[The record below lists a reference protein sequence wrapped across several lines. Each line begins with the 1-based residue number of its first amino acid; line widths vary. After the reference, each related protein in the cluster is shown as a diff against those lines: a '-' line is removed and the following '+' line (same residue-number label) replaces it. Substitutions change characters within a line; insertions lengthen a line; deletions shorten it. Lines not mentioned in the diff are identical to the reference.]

1 MASATGDG
9 GSDDDH
15 MLLRVVGAFCAVVFP
30 DRLETYE
37 GATHVKDEAQM
48 EGRLA
53 ITGMGFLDAE
63 YVMTSLAISLDFRAH
78 FAQEERNANFKR
90 LSPEQR
96 EACVRALAEA
106 QREGK
111 RPTIVLGTK
120 GPLPGVEAVGDVY
133 LIERSNVHYYTSE
146 REGAPPMTR
155 DALISRA
162 TAALKA
168 TLLAA
173 AERVGAESEEVRS
186 HLAAMVDECLADAA
200 FDGVRGAAG
209 DELRALQTRI
219 AALGARAAT
228 KAASGT
234 LDSFVGGSKRPR
246 DDPGVQGT
254 PSKRPTSD
262 AAAAPSP
269 AERKTSPGFSSA
281 VPPPP
286 TANMMRKNWS
296 LATATKEVQ
305 ARNAKCKYTRWRMP
319 PDYESTKHIWCTTCK
334 RYLSANKDGVDS
346 HEDGHNKTQEE
357 ETIDAHF
364 ARLRQGLLKME
375 PSEARQLMTSLL
387 FAAGVSQHV
396 IGLLKDDADLLELA
410 AAALRTRSTV
420 ARDCEVVAGE
430 LPAAGGGA
438 LHVAR
443 TRCAIPASLRPVNL
457 QMT

>member
-1 MASATGDG
+1 MGVLVAKVMVAPLATEHLCCCFSLFCGPAIADLVMSAAAMVTVAGAGTGGSVPHLVQTIETRDFRPVVDPASINNNCGPAAFMASATGDG

-133 LIERSNVHYYTSE
+133 LIERSNVHYCTSE

-155 DALISRA
+155 GALISRA

-173 AERVGAESEEVRS
+173 AEGVGAESEEVRS
-186 HLAAMVDECLADAA
+186 HLAAMVDECPADAA

-219 AALGARAAT
+219 AALGARAAA

-246 DDPGVQGT
+246 DDPFQAPHFGCCRGSLTRRAQDIPRLLVRRAASTDRQH
-254 PSKRPTSD
+254 D
-262 AAAAPSP
+262 AQ
-269 AERKTSPGFSSA
+269 ELVTG
-281 VPPPP
+281 
-286 TANMMRKNWS
+286 
-296 LATATKEVQ
+296 
-305 ARNAKCKYTRWRMP
+305 
-319 PDYESTKHIWCTTCK
+319 
-334 RYLSANKDGVDS
+334 DGD
-346 HEDGHNKTQEE
+346 E
-357 ETIDAHF
+357 
-364 ARLRQGLLKME
+364 
-375 PSEARQLMTSLL
+375 
-387 FAAGVSQHV
+387 
-396 IGLLKDDADLLELA
+396 
-410 AAALRTRSTV
+410 
-420 ARDCEVVAGE
+420 
-430 LPAAGGGA
+430 GGA
-438 LHVAR
+438 GSQRQVQVHALAHA
-443 TRCAIPASLRPVNL
+443 PGLRVHQAHMVHDL
-457 QMT
+457 QEVPLR